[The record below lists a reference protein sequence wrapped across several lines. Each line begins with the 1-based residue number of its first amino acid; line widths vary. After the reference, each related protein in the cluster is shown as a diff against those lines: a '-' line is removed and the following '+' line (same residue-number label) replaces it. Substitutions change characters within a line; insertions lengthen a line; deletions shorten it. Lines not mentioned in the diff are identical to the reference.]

1 MCVSLKMKS
10 PTWSQKLLPLCLML
24 TPSVAFAQNLPA
36 LRVHSATLEGIRF
49 SVPDRMVQPEHLQ
62 SFAAKTSGGC
72 GNSKDLPSGTSDFS
86 LPLVE
91 PWLIL
96 PEKRA
101 AGERQTYS
109 CGTPSF
115 QPVLTVAPRGL
126 PLCRPNAVAG
136 MSSGCILRPNL
147 LFPLWN
153 SESGSSFANPVLKV
167 QNPRE
172 QFHWR
177 PALWQSFEFLVFEH
191 SVRLASDS
199 YARYLVFHKPFW
211 HDYLV
216 SADHFNMN
224 RWADGDS
231 FLVNYIGHPLQG
243 AVSGNVFIQNDPVG
257 RSARFGKSSA
267 YWQSRLKAMA
277 WAGVY
282 SAYFEIGPVL
292 SETALGN
299 EGGYTYI
306 PGCGMEGKCV
316 KEPGKTYKPPT
327 NNTGWVDFVIT
338 PTIGMG
344 WIVLEDA
351 IEVKI
356 VDKVASDHRSA
367 KHNLLLAGLTPSRTM
382 ANFLAGKHPWYRP
395 TETESTTAAFGAPLK
410 SVAPRPE
417 WKNDPRWSLGMQ
429 FTALNLPMDREG
441 CPACRK
447 YTPGA
452 GFTFDYRVSRFVSF
466 DSEYNL
472 FPGTGK
478 TGKSGGAQ
486 EVLAGLKVGRT
497 FRSWGLF
504 SQVRPGFIH
513 FDKTLVPG
521 SSTDYESTTRF
532 ALDLGGSVEYYAS
545 RRSTFRF
552 NLGTTLVHYETGNP
566 DPMQPPVTVLSSK
579 YYATQG
585 NFHIG
590 SGYAFRF

>member
-1 MCVSLKMKS
+1 MKS
-10 PTWSQKLLPLCLML
+10 PTWFPKLLVLYLML
-24 TPSVAFAQNLPA
+24 TPFVALAQNLPA
-36 LRVHSATLEGIRF
+36 LRVHTETLEGISF
-49 SVPDRMVQPEHLQ
+49 SVPDRMSQPIHPL
-62 SFAAKTSGGC
+62 SFAAQESARC
-72 GNSKDLPSGTSDFS
+72 RDSKDIPSGTSDSS
-86 LPLVE
+86 LELVE
-91 PWLIL
+91 PSLIL
-96 PEKRA
+96 SGKSA
-101 AGERQTYS
+101 TGERPMYS

-115 QPVLTVAPRGL
+115 QPVLTMAPWGL
-126 PLCRPNAVAG
+126 PPCRPNAVAG
-136 MSSGCILRPNL
+136 MSSGCISRPNL

-153 SESGSSFANPVLKV
+153 SESSSSFANPIRKV

-172 QFHWR
+172 RFHWR
-177 PALWQSFEFLVFEH
+177 PALWQSFEFLIMEH
-191 SVRLASDS
+191 AVRIASDS
-199 YARYLVFHKPFW
+199 YARYLLFHRPFW

-224 RWADGDS
+224 RWGDGDS

-243 AVSGNVFIQNDPVG
+243 AVSGNIFIQNDPVG

-267 YWQSRLKAMA
+267 YWQSRLKAVA

-306 PGCGMEGKCV
+306 PGCGMAGRCV

-338 PTIGMG
+338 PTVGIG

-351 IEVKI
+351 IEIKI
-356 VDKVASDHRSA
+356 VDRVASDHHSA

-382 ANFLAGKHPWYRP
+382 ANFLAGKLPWYRP
-395 TETESTTAAFGAPLK
+395 SETESTTTVFGAPLK
-410 SVAPRPE
+410 SVPRRPE
-417 WKNDPRWSLGMQ
+417 WKNDPRWSLGLQ

-441 CPACRK
+441 CSACRTH
-447 YTPGA
+447 TPGA
-452 GFTFDYRVSRFVSF
+452 GFTLGYRMTQFVSF

-472 FPGTGK
+472 YPGSGNTGK
-478 TGKSGGAQ
+478 KGGAQ
-486 EVLAGLKVGRT
+486 EVLAGLKVGKS

-504 SQVRPGFIH
+504 SQIRPGFIH
-513 FDKTLVPG
+513 YDKTLAPG

-545 RRSTFRF
+545 RHSTLRF
-552 NLGTTLVHYETGNP
+552 NVGTTLVHYLTRDP
-566 DPMQPPVTVLSSK
+566 DPMQPPVSVLSSN

-585 NFHIG
+585 NFHIA